1 MYALLPHLAT
11 TSHKLIAR
19 LAEALVA
26 DQLRQGVNAST
37 LGLMAVVVAIWT
49 GAFLS

>member
-1 MYALLPHLAT
+1 MHALQPHLAFA
-11 TSHKLIAR
+11 SLKLESC

-26 DQLRQGVNAST
+26 DQLRQGVHART
-37 LGLMAVVVAIWT
+37 LGIMAVAVAVWT